1 MKTQSNNNETK
12 KMTLDEEMAMWE
24 ARANDEFGTILK
36 VINEACA
43 DYFYAE
49 PDEYGILTTPLSHYI
64 TAYSL
69 DGNRKYTAKCIYSI
83 LENYDVLEDGAIK
96 ALANKMNRLAA

>member
-1 MKTQSNNNETK
+1 MTNSAT
-12 KMTLDEEMAMWE
+12 KMTLDQEMAMWE

-36 VINEACA
+36 SIEKACA

-69 DGNRKYTAKCIYSI
+69 DGNRQHTAKVVMSI
-83 LENYDVLEDGAIK
+83 LENYDILDEEDAEVK
-96 ALANKMNRLAA
+96 NLAAEMMKLAA

>member
-1 MKTQSNNNETK
+1 MTNSAT
-12 KMTLDEEMAMWE
+12 KMTLDQEMAMWE

-36 VINEACA
+36 SIEKACA

-49 PDEYGILTTPLSHYI
+49 PDENGILCTPMSNHI

-69 DGNRKYTAKCIYSI
+69 DGNRQHTAKVIMSI
-83 LENYDVLEDGAIK
+83 LDYYDILGDKKVK
-96 ALANKMNRLAA
+96 KLANQMMTIAEA